1 MGQRRQGEKSS
12 TEGGVGRAWQTFG
25 SGSVFASNKYAGC
38 ERTSEFGCFSIR
50 AIHDAGQQLPLIS
63 LLPAAKLVARGRPR
77 RRSQFFSHTHD
88 ERFKM
93 WTRAFP
99 AERKIGLVRLKFK
112 SCYWIISHHGK
123 LLNPFLFSFF
133 QKKQAGIKKIVDGK
147 NTFFSSMESR
157 VFFIRYG
164 RISTY

>member
-12 TEGGVGRAWQTFG
+12 TEGGVGRVWQTFG

-77 RRSQFFSHTHD
+77 RRSQFFFSHTMNASRCGHA
-88 ERFKM
+88 RF
-93 WTRAFP
+93 RQ
-99 AERKIGLVRLKFK
+99 R
-112 SCYWIISHHGK
+112 GK
-123 LLNPFLFSFF
+123 LASIDSSLKAALLNYLTSW
-133 QKKQAGIKKIVDGK
+133 
-147 NTFFSSMESR
+147 
-157 VFFIRYG
+157 
-164 RISTY
+164 